1 MFSFS
6 VIEKYLDDSS
16 LKFRIGGTS
25 TDFGH
30 ELDTYVDADVGLDFI
45 DVSKPNEEGVLIGIR
60 LVIASD
66 DGLYSTNLTEI
77 RVDED
82 WGMGETKYTLKR
94 INKQL
99 KYLSNQPDFV
109 SEIRNKFGDPGYYLI
124 AEIRN
129 AIKALRDMKL
139 EKIHQELLCVVNS
152 LECDKDA
159 YTNRNNLY

>member
-45 DVSKPNEEGVLIGIR
+45 DVSKPEDVGAAIDIR

-66 DGLYSTNLTEI
+66 DGLYITDLIGIYIT
-77 RVDED
+77 ED
-82 WGMGETKYTLKR
+82 WGIGETKYTLNR
-94 INKQL
+94 INKQIKFL
-99 KYLSNQPDFV
+99 TKQPDFV
-109 SEIRNKFGDPGYYLI
+109 LEIRNKFGDPGYSLI
-124 AEIRN
+124 KEIRN

-139 EKIHQELLCVVNS
+139 EKIHQELLCVVN
-152 LECDKDA
+152 
-159 YTNRNNLY
+159 

>member
-6 VIEKYLDDSS
+6 VIELYLEDDA
-16 LKFRIGGTS
+16 LKFRVGGVS
-25 TDFGH
+25 TDFGD
-30 ELDTYVDADVGLDFI
+30 ESDTYIDTEVGLDFI
-45 DVSKPNEEGVLIGIR
+45 DISKPNEEGVLIGIR

-82 WGMGETKYTLKR
+82 WGMGETKYTLNR

-124 AEIRN
+124 AEIRK
-129 AIKALRDMKL
+129 AIKELRDKKS
-139 EKIHQELLCVVNS
+139 EKIHQELLGV
-152 LECDKDA
+152 L
-159 YTNRNNLY
+159 